1 MLNAPARP
9 LWPLHV
15 FGLPLLALLGWLIFE
30 EKSRDF
36 DRPAADSLGQTLS
49 ACRNL
54 VGKSNQVEL
63 DQAEKISFQY
73 PSPENKLWLRRAK
86 RAYELTEQ
94 ARKQLEGFYL
104 SRIEPRSKPLSMPDL
119 VALADSLIAL
129 AAGDSATAA
138 RIRTALFD
146 ADTPAPPTWWGL
158 ILKEKK
164 REATDTWYMNL
175 RSRIGLAEEAALRH
189 IAPRVVEAEDPKFDA
204 LDIGIA
210 PQRGKIYVGEPF
222 EAEAFVYTY
231 ARRSQNVRAFA
242 NDKELPMA
250 DGKALFSQTY
260 RSPGLKKVKVRID
273 IHNPVT
279 SQINSI
285 AKEFAVEVLE
295 DCKR

>member
-1 MLNAPARP
+1 MLTTPTRP
-9 LWPLHV
+9 LWPLHA

-36 DRPAADSLGQTLS
+36 NRPAADSLGQTLS

-54 VGKSNQVEL
+54 VDRSNQVEL
-63 DQAEKISFQY
+63 DEAEKISRQY
-73 PSPENKLWLRRAK
+73 PSSDNALWFRRAK
-86 RAYELTEQ
+86 RASELTEQ
-94 ARKQLEGFYL
+94 ARKQLEGFYIG
-104 SRIEPRSKPLSMPDL
+104 RWGQPRLPMPDMT
-119 VALADSLIAL
+119 ALADSLIAL
-129 AAGDSATAA
+129 SAGDSTTAA
-138 RIRTALFD
+138 RVRTAIFD
-146 ADTPAPPTWWGL
+146 AYTPAPPTWWGL

-164 REATDTWYMNL
+164 RETTDIWYMNL

-189 IAPRVVEAEDPKFDA
+189 ITPRVMEAEDPKFDA
-204 LDIGIA
+204 FDIGISFSR
-210 PQRGKIYVGEPF
+210 PKIYVGEPF
-222 EAEAFVYTY
+222 EAEAYLY
-231 ARRSQNVRAFA
+231 AYDRRFQNVRAFA

-260 RSPGLKKVKVRID
+260 RTPGSKIVKVRID

-295 DCKR
+295 DCKRQR